1 MLFFGNHAG
10 KTIN

>member
-1 MLFFGNHAG
+1 MFFFGNHAG